1 MCPTKCES
9 NDITFARTVLQLE
22 SDAIASLI
30 PHLDANFTKACT
42 LIQQACGR
50 VILIGMGKSGHVARK
65 IAATFASTGTPAF
78 FVHPAEA
85 AHGDLGMITERDV
98 ICLLSNSGETPEIL
112 TLLPGLQAL
121 ACPLIGL
128 TGQPNSTLAR
138 ACQVHLYV
146 GVDTEACPLDL
157 APTTST
163 TACMAMGDALA
174 LARQKQSGFSAQDFA
189 AVHPAGALGKRLT
202 FRVKHFLT
210 NQKALPIVQP
220 DATIT
225 EAIVEMTAKGLGLT
239 LIVEPTNNKLC
250 GIFTD
255 GDLRRS
261 LDNPNW
267 PQQTIGDCMTP
278 NYAHIT
284 PDTMAFDAL
293 RQMEQ
298 AKITSLVVLNPDVST
313 PQAIGIIHLHDLLN
327 AGLQSS

>member
-1 MCPTKCES
+1 MCPT
-9 NDITFARTVLQLE
+9 NPQLDDIAFARTVLQLE

-30 PHLDANFTKACT
+30 PHLDASFT
-42 LIQQACGR
+42 QACSLIEQARGR

-85 AHGDLGMITERDV
+85 AHGDLGMVTARDV

-121 ACPLIGL
+121 ACPLIAL
-128 TGQPNSTLAR
+128 TGRTDSTLAR

-174 LARQKQSGFSAQDFA
+174 LVRQKQSGFSAQDFA

-202 FRVKHFLT
+202 FRVKHFI
-210 NQKALPIVQP
+210 NQQKTLPTIEP

-225 EAIVEMTAKGLGLT
+225 EAIVEMTSKGLGLT
-239 LIVEPTNNKLC
+239 LIVDPTNDKLC

-267 PQQTIGDCMTP
+267 PQQPIRHCMTP

-298 AKITSLVVLNPDVST
+298 AKITSLIVLKPDTNV
-313 PQAIGIIHLHDLLN
+313 PQAMGIIHLHDLLN
-327 AGLQSS
+327 AGLQST